1 MSGKKTGGG
10 DILFSHGSSAARG
23 ACILFSRKLH
33 WIINST
39 TIDTEGRYVI
49 ADIEIKG
56 IRLIMTNMYAPND
69 DNPTFF
75 LNLSQKIEDFSNEN
89 QIIGGDFNLVLNINM
104 DKRHGRQ
111 TTNFKSQE
119 VLRNWCEQTDLID
132 IWRLQHP
139 EDQTFTWYRKKTLKS
154 SAVWTF
160 FWFHL
165 R

>member
-1 MSGKKTGGG
+1 MRQGISNYGWYW
-10 DILFSHGSSAARG
+10 LACFPWFLESAQEW
-23 ACILFSRKLH
+23 LS
-33 WIINST
+33 
-39 TIDTEGRYVI
+39 RYVI
-49 ADIEIKG
+49 ADNEIKG
-56 IRLIMTNMYAPND
+56 IRLTITNIYAPND

-75 LNLSQKIEDFSNEN
+75 LNLSQKIEDLSNEN
-89 QIIGGDFNLVLNINM
+89 QIIGGDFILVLNIDM
-104 DKRHGRQ
+104 DKRGGRQ

-139 EDQTFTWYRKKTLKS
+139 ADQTFTWYRKKKLKF